1 MASAVENPE
10 NYDDRTSA
18 ETRTLLDFVRHTD
31 SRDVP
36 DNVIDESTRCLLD
49 HLGLAIA
56 GAAEPAARIARTQAL
71 MLGGLPQARALGTSD
86 RLRVT
91 DAALVNGIACHALD
105 FDDTHVPTILHPS
118 TPLYAAGTALAEWRE
133 SRGIDLLAS
142 HALGYELAARAS
154 NALYPEHYD
163 AGWHMTGTTG
173 ALAAATVAIRLL
185 GLAALPATHCL
196 SIAATQAAG
205 HREQFGTM
213 TKPFHAGHA
222 AQAGV
227 WAGLLAAGGFTGAPD
242 PLQGRRGMFA
252 VMSSAST
259 PADLVDGLGDKWQ
272 IFDNGVKPY
281 ACGVVIHPAIDA
293 VRDLAARKRLTA
305 DQIRSITLR
314 VHPLVLE
321 LTGKT
326 DPRTGL
332 EGKFSV
338 TFACSVGLLR
348 GRAGEA
354 EFSDALVADP
364 KVRAVMA
371 RIEVVAD
378 PGVPHTRAG
387 ATAVTVDGT
396 TVDTW
401 VDDARGTP
409 GNRLSD
415 DELRD
420 KFFGLADDVIGH
432 DDAERLADATFA
444 LASGGTV
451 ADLLA
456 RTVPNQ

>member
-1 MASAVENPE
+1 MGTAPSD
-10 NYDDRTSA
+10 YDDRTSV
-18 ETRTLLDFVRHTD
+18 ETRTLLDFVINTD
-31 SRDVP
+31 TRDVP
-36 DNVIDESTRCLLD
+36 AEVLHESTRCLLD

-56 GAAEPAARIARTQAL
+56 GAAEPAATIAVAQSRL
-71 MLGGLPQARALGTSD
+71 LGGEPQATVLGTRH

-105 FDDTHVPTILHPS
+105 FDDTHVPTILHPT
-118 TPLYAAGTALAEWRE
+118 TPLYAAGAALAEWRG
-133 SRGIDLLAS
+133 SRGIDLLAAHS
-142 HALGYELAARAS
+142 LGYELAARAS

-173 ALAAATVAIRLL
+173 ALASAAVAVRLL
-185 GLAALPATHCL
+185 GLTGATATHCL

-222 AQAGV
+222 AASGV

-252 VMSSAST
+252 VMSATST
-259 PADLVDGLGDKWQ
+259 PADLVDGLGERWQ

-293 VRDLAARKRLTA
+293 VRDLAVRKGLTA
-305 DQIRSITLR
+305 DRIEKITLR
-314 VHPLVLE
+314 VHPLVKE

-338 TFACSVGLLR
+338 TFACAIALLE

-354 EFSDALVADP
+354 QFSDTAVARPD
-364 KVRAVMA
+364 VRALMA
-371 RIEVVAD
+371 RIEVVPDAD
-378 PGVPHTRAG
+378 VPHTQAG
-387 ATAVTVDGT
+387 AVALTGAGETEQI
-396 TVDTW
+396 W
-401 VDDARGTP
+401 VDHARGTP
-409 GNRLSD
+409 GNRLTD
-415 DELRD
+415 DELAE
-420 KFFGLADDVIGH
+420 KFHGLADEVLGRDR
-432 DDAERLADATFA
+432 ASQLADAAFS
-444 LASGGTV
+444 LAETGDVEAMLELTTPQS
-451 ADLLA
+451 
-456 RTVPNQ
+456 R

>member
-1 MASAVENPE
+1 MASASADPR
-10 NYDDRTSA
+10 NYDDRTSV
-18 ETRTLLDFVRHTD
+18 ETRTLLDFVGHTNVD
-31 SRDVP
+31 DIPADVLH
-36 DNVIDESTRCLLD
+36 ESTRCLLD

-56 GAAEPAARIARTQAL
+56 GAEEPAARIAREQCRL
-71 MLGGLPQARALGTSD
+71 LGGEPQARVLGTGH

-105 FDDTHVPTILHPS
+105 FDDTHVPTILHPT
-118 TPLYAAGTALAEWRE
+118 TPLYAAGMALAEWRG
-133 SRGIDLLAS
+133 SRGIELLAA
-142 HALGYELAARAS
+142 HALGYELAARVS

-173 ALAAATVAIRLL
+173 ALASAAVAIRLIDL
-185 GLAALPATHCL
+185 TGVTATHCL

-213 TKPFHAGHA
+213 TKPLHAGRA

-227 WAGLLAAGGFTGAPD
+227 WAGLLAAAGFTGAPD

-259 PADLVDGLGDKWQ
+259 PKDLVDGLGERWQ

-293 VRDLAARKRLTA
+293 VRDLAARRGLTA
-305 DQIRSITLR
+305 DRIENIRLR
-314 VHPLVLE
+314 VHPLVPE

-338 TFACSVGLLR
+338 TFACAIALLE

-354 EFSDALVADP
+354 EFSDAAVARKD
-364 KVRAVMA
+364 VRALMS
-371 RIEVVAD
+371 RIEVVPDAA
-378 PGVPHTRAG
+378 VPHTQAG
-387 ATAVTVDGT
+387 ATALTDDGQTVE
-396 TVDTW
+396 TW
-401 VDDARGTP
+401 VDHARGTP
-409 GNRLSD
+409 GNRLTD

-420 KFFGLADDVIGH
+420 KFHGLADGVLGRDR
-432 DDAERLADATFA
+432 AARLADAAFSLDKTADIEAMLA
-444 LASGGTV
+444 LT
-451 ADLLA
+451 
-456 RTVPNQ
+456 TP

>member
-1 MASAVENPE
+1 MAHDLHS
-10 NYDDRTSA
+10 YDDRTSV

-31 SRDVP
+31 AYDIPADVLH
-36 DNVIDESTRCLLD
+36 ESTRCLLD

-56 GAAEPAARIARTQAL
+56 GAEEPAARIAREQCRL
-71 MLGGLPQARALGTSD
+71 LGGEPQARVLGTPH

-91 DAALVNGIACHALD
+91 DAALVNGISCHALD
-105 FDDTHVPTILHPS
+105 FDDTHVPTILHPT
-118 TPLYAAGTALAEWRE
+118 TPLYAAGTALAEWRG
-133 SRGIDLLAS
+133 SRGIDLLAA

-173 ALAAATVAIRLL
+173 ALASAAVAIRLL
-185 GLAALPATHCL
+185 DLAAPTATNCL

-213 TKPFHAGHA
+213 TKPFHAGRA

-227 WAGLLAAGGFTGAPD
+227 WAGLLAAAGFTGAPD

-252 VMSSAST
+252 VMSSDST
-259 PADLVDGLGDKWQ
+259 AADLVDGLGEKWQ

-293 VRDLAARKRLTA
+293 VRDLAVRRGLTA
-305 DQIRSITLR
+305 EGIGKITLR
-314 VHPLVLE
+314 VHPLVPE

-338 TFACSVGLLR
+338 TFACAIVLLE
-348 GRAGEA
+348 GRASEA
-354 EFSDALVADP
+354 EFSDAAVARAD
-364 KVRAVMA
+364 VRALMS
-371 RIEVVAD
+371 RIEVVPD
-378 PGVPHTRAG
+378 PDVPHTQAG
-387 ATAVTVDGT
+387 ATALTHDGGTVE
-396 TVDTW
+396 TW
-401 VDDARGTP
+401 VDHARGTP
-409 GNRLSD
+409 GNRLT
-415 DELRD
+415 DEDLGEKFHGLVDVVLGRD
-420 KFFGLADDVIGH
+420 RAL
-432 DDAERLADATFA
+432 RLAEAAFSLSQTSDVDAVLA
-444 LASGGTV
+444 LTTPESP
-451 ADLLA
+451 
-456 RTVPNQ
+456 R